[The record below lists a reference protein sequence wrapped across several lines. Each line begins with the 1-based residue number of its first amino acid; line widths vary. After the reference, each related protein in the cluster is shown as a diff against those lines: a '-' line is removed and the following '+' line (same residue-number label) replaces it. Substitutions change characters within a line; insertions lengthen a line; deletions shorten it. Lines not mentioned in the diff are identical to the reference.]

1 MASFITS
8 TQAVKGFKL
17 KEIKIKQSKCLI
29 IVKRKKNHFPCFLLM
44 LSYSSLNMKFPHLS
58 NLCS

>member
-29 IVKRKKNHFPCFLLM
+29 IVKRKKNHFPCFILM
-44 LSYSSLNMKFPHLS
+44 LSDSSLNMKFPHLS